1 MAQISAS
8 DRKSVPVQTP
18 VRSAASSQHSSDMS
32 AVARQDSS
40 LTGLQRRAD
49 DSAVVAQLA
58 RWGQGAAQLKP
69 ADEEGR
75 AKGGLPGALRSGV
88 ERLSGMDMS
97 GVQVHYN
104 SSEPQKVGA
113 HAYAQGTDIHLA
125 SGQEKH
131 LPHEAWHTVQQAQ
144 GRVRPTR
151 QLKGDVQ
158 INDDAGLE
166 KEADM
171 MGAKAMSLGAGGV
184 AQGKSIR
191 GHLLSTA
198 TDTTTPE
205 R

>member
-8 DRKSVPVQTP
+8 DRKSVLVQTP
-18 VRSAASSQHSSDMS
+18 VKGPAPVQQSSDMP
-32 AVARQDSS
+32 AVARQDS
-40 LTGLQRRAD
+40 GLSVLQQRAD

-69 ADEEGR
+69 VEDEGR
-75 AKGGLPGALRSGV
+75 TKGGLPGALRSGV

-131 LPHEAWHTVQQAQ
+131 LPHETWHTVQQAQ

-151 QLKGDVQ
+151 QLAGGVPV
-158 INDDAGLE
+158 NDDAGLE
-166 KEADM
+166 KEADD
-171 MGAKAMSLGAGGV
+171 MGAKAVSLGAGGV

-191 GHLLSTA
+191 GQLLSTA
-198 TDTTTPE
+198 TDATPLE

>member
-18 VRSAASSQHSSDMS
+18 VRSSASSQHSSDMS

-40 LTGLQRRAD
+40 LTVLQRRAD

-69 ADEEGR
+69 VDEEGR

-97 GVQVHYN
+97 AVQVHYN

-151 QLKGDVQ
+151 QLKDDVQ

-198 TDTTTPE
+198 TNTTTPE

>member
-1 MAQISAS
+1 MAQIFAS
-8 DRKSVPVQTP
+8 DRKSGP
-18 VRSAASSQHSSDMS
+18 VRPPEKSPADRQPGSQMSVTSPETGRLSA
-32 AVARQDSS
+32 
-40 LTGLQRRAD
+40 LQRAAD
-49 DSAVVAQLA
+49 NSAVVAQLA
-58 RWGQGAAQLKP
+58 RWGQGAVQFKP
-69 ADEEGR
+69 AEQEGR
-75 AKGGLPGALRSGV
+75 ASGGLPGALRSGV
-88 ERLSGMDMS
+88 ESLSGMDMS

-125 SGQEKH
+125 RGQEKH

-151 QLKGDVQ
+151 QLQGDVR

-166 KEADM
+166 READQ
-171 MGAKAMSLGAGGV
+171 MGGEAMSLGASGV

-191 GHLLSTA
+191 GHLLSSV
-198 TDTTTPE
+198 TDARTSE